1 MKRYALFL
9 AVLLVAVLAFNSCGK
24 KENPYEPNTDAAMGS
39 VAANLINSGAVNVT
53 PGLGVALFDLNT
65 DSLGIQA
72 QIIITFPVNM
82 NAGTVNLTNIEVDAI
97 QGGTITYYPELRK
110 AVIYGTWTAGA
121 YWVKV
126 VFKTG
131 LQGQGGGY
139 IDGNG
144 NGKADG
150 APYDYK
156 KYYVCVGA
164 PVTPAPDFV
173 HPALIN
179 GFPYGGGVNPIHPG
193 FYCTFDNND
202 IDSNLVRAN
211 FSVRD
216 STGRSIS
223 LKSAGT
229 AGGPGSWFVLFQTT
243 GADSILTSN
252 APYTVNVNLNA
263 ISDTNGNKAVWSN
276 YGYVANIANAV
287 WPFRTSTTAAGDYT
301 PVRYITYSKT
311 ATELIVT
318 FNDTLNYTTINANT
332 FKVYKTS
339 GGNLSS
345 AVYGRIYYQ
354 PSDVGAYQVRFTLE
368 NAPIADP
375 PNSTNY
381 RFYLSRNIRDN
392 TGWYLDG
399 NNNGI
404 GGEAG
409 VPGWYISS
417 DDIDEGF
424 TR

>member
-39 VAANLINSGAVNVT
+39 VAANLINSGAVTVN
-53 PGLGVALFDLNT
+53 PGLGNALADLDPGT
-65 DSLGIQA
+65 TGIQA

-97 QGGTITYYPELRK
+97 QGGTITYYPELKK
-110 AVIYGTWTAGA
+110 AVIYGTWTAGD

-126 VFKTG
+126 IFKTG

-156 KYYVCVGA
+156 RYYVRVGA

-173 HPALIN
+173 HPALTN
-179 GFPYGGGVNPIHPG
+179 GSPYGYGVNHIHPQ
-193 FYCTFDNND
+193 FYCQFDNND

-229 AGGPGSWFVLFQTT
+229 AGGPGNWQVYFRTT
-243 GADSILTSN
+243 GADSLLTPN
-252 APYTVNVNLNA
+252 APYRVVVNLSA
-263 ISDTNGNKAVWSN
+263 LQDTNGNKMTWSHWEYEPN
-276 YGYVANIANAV
+276 MPTTAE
-287 WPFRTSTTAAGDYT
+287 WPFRTAATVAGDYI
-301 PVRYITYSKT
+301 PLHFAGYSLS
-311 ATELIVT
+311 ATEMVIAFDDSL
-318 FNDTLNYTTINANT
+318 DMTTVNT
-332 FKVYKTS
+332 SSIKIFKTT
-339 GGNLSS
+339 GGSLS
-345 AVYGRIYYQ
+345 AAIYGRIYTQ
-354 PSDVGAYQVRFTLE
+354 PSDISARQVRFTLE
-368 NAPIADP
+368 NAPAG
-375 PNSTNY
+375 SGSY
-381 RFYLSRNIRDN
+381 RLYLSRNLKDN
-392 TGWYLDG
+392 AGWMLDG
-399 NNNGI
+399 NVNNI
-404 GGEAG
+404 GGEPG
-409 VPGWYISS
+409 IPGWDIPS
-417 DDIDEGF
+417 DDVWANF